1 MPMPLHCFSHGRF
14 SLRPV
19 VTLGFK
25 SSIRTPQYQIA
36 RVLQTAAFDSTLL
49 NYSTKAYNIPLKS
62 FPRLQSLSDNFNPRL
77 LNSMASLTTTQTRSH
92 AGHSHHHHHHDN
104 TYLTSTNKNDAGVRI
119 TRIGLYSNLGMAV
132 AKGVGGYMF
141 NSQAMLAD
149 AWHSVTDLASDILT
163 LATVS
168 WSLKPPTELFPTGF
182 GKVESLG
189 SLGVSGMLLF
199 GGMFMC
205 LNSSEIL
212 YAHFFLDAHAA
223 AEAAAHAHGHSHS
236 HGPSLPSLHAA
247 WLAAGTIVVK
257 EYLYQATMKVARERK
272 SSVLASN
279 AIHHRVDS
287 LTGIV
292 TLFAILGANFLH
304 EAAWLDPV
312 GGFLI
317 SLLVIKAG
325 WGNTIS
331 ALYELADRGID
342 AEVKESVTK
351 AVQKSLLN
359 LTEGSEVELREV
371 EGVKSGQNFLIEL
384 QLAVPKAWTVEDVR
398 EVEDSVRQ
406 MVGSKVRG
414 VRRVKVRFVPKDEAK
429 PSLFDE
435 FISGDV
441 SPRESPEPELND
453 HDHDHDHNGHA
464 HSHDAKKTL

>member
-1 MPMPLHCFSHGRF
+1 MPLHCFSHGRF